1 MAAQRLPLSAE
12 MIARLGWDCLV
23 ADMQHSMTSF
33 SEMLHLLQVTTNLGA
48 TVLVRS
54 PALDVA
60 LIGRLLDAGASGIIC
75 PMVNTPA
82 EAEALVS
89 ARRRVRQAMHDL
101 GYRLFITGSDLRM
114 MTAASAQ
121 RFDTDQE
128 SNSR

>member
-1 MAAQRLPLSAE
+1 
-12 MIARLGWDCLV
+12 
-23 ADMQHSMTSF
+23 
-33 SEMLHLLQVTTNLGA
+33 
-48 TVLVRS
+48 VRS